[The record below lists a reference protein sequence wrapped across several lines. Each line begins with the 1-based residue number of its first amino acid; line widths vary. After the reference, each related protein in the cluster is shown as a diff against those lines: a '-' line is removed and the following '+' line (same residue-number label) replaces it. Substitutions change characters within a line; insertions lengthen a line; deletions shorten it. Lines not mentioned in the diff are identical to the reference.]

1 MYRTI
6 LENKGKGGE
15 FEQAVLKALGHEKNT
30 ALMLPPPGSKATG
43 FVPDAVPGNPNPGEL
58 VWGKPYRFVEAKA
71 RQDLALTGNLEA
83 MLNYVRDHGGH
94 IELWVRSPR
103 HPDGPTR
110 LTRPLRER
118 LAQLEETG
126 RVSVKYHP

>member
-1 MYRTI
+1 MYRTV

-15 FEQAVLKALGHEKNT
+15 FEQAVLKGLGHEKNT
-30 ALMLPPPGSKATG
+30 ALMLPPPGSKARG

-58 VWGKPYRFVEAKA
+58 VWGQPYRFVEAKA
-71 RQDLALTGNLEA
+71 RQELALTGNLEA
-83 MLNYVRDHGGH
+83 MLDYVRDQGGH
-94 IELWVRSPR
+94 LELWVRSVR

-110 LTRPLRER
+110 FTRPLRDR
-118 LAQLEETG
+118 LAQQEETG